1 VKQAPAILAV
11 ILACSAILS
20 VYLSAF
26 AQYRKRIP
34 GAKEFGFLALTCALY
49 SAGYAIEISRLDL
62 PGMLMAIR
70 VEYLGI
76 AGMPTLFLLLAIRLQ
91 RARSPEFR
99 LVAWLLLIPLATLLL
114 VWTSGYH
121 SFYYKDPHV
130 EALGSYAVFK
140 FTRGPCYAASA
151 VYQTLVMI
159 SGFGILLVRSI
170 TASGKKR
177 RQAVALAIGASL
189 PILNA
194 CFYLFGINPAGV
206 DSGPIALT
214 LSCLIYGFALFK
226 LGLFDLLPAARAI
239 ALDSINE
246 GFLVIDQKGR
256 LQDMNRAARSL
267 PALASAKEGE
277 PLPSGSP
284 LADCIAALVESE
296 NGSRELSLPDSEG
309 VTRRYEAKS
318 YPVLEN
324 RAALRGT
331 AILMSD
337 ITERSLLLE
346 QLDTLA
352 RTDCLT
358 GLLNRRSLLELG
370 AKEIERSRRSRL
382 PLGVLLADLDFFK
395 SINDRYGHDA
405 GDEALKAVSSRFNT
419 ILRSVD
425 IFGRYG
431 GEEFVAFLP
440 GADMESSLAAAERLR
455 DAIESSEIAYG
466 DMEIKITASIGV
478 HSQVAEESTRL
489 ESCLIHADMALYR
502 AKESGRNRVCAFAIS
517 PRG

>member
-1 VKQAPAILAV
+1 MNQAPTIFVV
-11 ILACSAILS
+11 ILSCSAVLS
-20 VYLSAF
+20 VYLSAY

-34 GAKEFGFLALTCALY
+34 GATEFSLLALACALY
-49 SAGYAIEISRLDL
+49 SVGYAIEISRIDL
-62 PGMLMAIR
+62 PGMFWAIR
-70 VEYLGI
+70 IEYLGI
-76 AGMPTLFLLLAIRLQ
+76 AGMPTLFLLLAVRLH
-91 RARSPEFR
+91 RNKATEFR
-99 LVAWLLLIPLATLLL
+99 VVASLLLVPLATLIL
-114 VWTSGYH
+114 VWTSEYH
-121 SFYYKDPHV
+121 SFYYVNPHV
-130 EALGSYAVFK
+130 GDLSSYAVFE
-140 FTRGPCYAASA
+140 FARGPCYAASA

-159 SGFGILLVRSI
+159 SGFGIFLVRSI
-170 TASGKKR
+170 TMSGRKR
-177 RQAVALAIGASL
+177 SQAIALAIGAFL

-194 CFYLFGINPAGV
+194 FFYLFGINPTGV
-206 DSGPIALT
+206 DFGPLSLT

-226 LGLFDLLPAARAI
+226 LGLFDLLPAARAV

-267 PALASAKEGE
+267 PGLGSAKEGE
-277 PLPSGSP
+277 PLPAGSP
-284 LADCIAALVESE
+284 LTGCIAALVENQE
-296 NGSRELSLPDSEG
+296 VSRDLSLTDSEG
-309 VTRRYEAKS
+309 TARRYEARS

-352 RTDCLT
+352 RTDFLT

-370 AKEIERSRRSRL
+370 DKEIERSRRSGL
-382 PLGVLLADLDFFK
+382 PLGILLVDLDFFK

-405 GDEALKAVSSRFNT
+405 GDEALKVVSSRFNS
-419 ILRSVD
+419 ILRSID

-440 GADMESSLAAAERLR
+440 GADLESSLAVAERLR
-455 DAIESSEIAYG
+455 AAIESSEIAYG
-466 DMEIKITASIGV
+466 DFDIKITASIGV
-478 HSQVAEESTRL
+478 HSQTAEESTRL
-489 ESCLIHADMALYR
+489 ESCLIHVDMALYR
-502 AKESGRNRVCAFAIS
+502 AKENGRNRVCAFAIS